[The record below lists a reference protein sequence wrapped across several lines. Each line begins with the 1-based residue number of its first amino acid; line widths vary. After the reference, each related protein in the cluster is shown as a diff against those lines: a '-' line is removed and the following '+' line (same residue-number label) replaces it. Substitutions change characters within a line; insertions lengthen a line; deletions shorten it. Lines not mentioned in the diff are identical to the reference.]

1 VQFFSGAEMQFLSIP
16 DVRAMNFKFDG
27 PARDRRLH
35 GLWRYALL
43 LCSLLCSAPALADDD
58 NTPPPAHIGEAALRQ
73 VSLAGSSSAISVGVE
88 AVPLVDLN
96 ISAGLGGPA
105 PNDFGAS
112 RWGPRRGLTDAS
124 ALAPRGANGASLYAY
139 VDLGSALPARLRELI
154 GQPDGGVTMDLR
166 GSSSAF
172 SGPSM
177 GSMMRWRS
185 RDNGSQLSLRLRR
198 GKLSLQYGLHF
209 WH

>member
-1 VQFFSGAEMQFLSIP
+1 
-16 DVRAMNFKFDG
+16 MNFENDG
-27 PARDRRLH
+27 PTRERRTL
-35 GLWRYALL
+35 GLWCHAALLCGL
-43 LCSLLCSAPALADDD
+43 LCSTTAMAEDRNDP
-58 NTPPPAHIGEAALRQ
+58 TPRNLGDAALRQ
-73 VSLAGSSSAISVGVE
+73 VSLAGNGAGPLSVGLD
-88 AVPLVDLN
+88 AVPLLESNPD
-96 ISAGLGGPA
+96 GPLGGPA
-105 PNDFGAS
+105 ANDFGAS
-112 RWGPRRGLTDAS
+112 RWGPRRGLTDTS

-177 GSMMRWRS
+177 GSMMRWNN
-185 RDNGSQLSLRLRR
+185 RDGSQLSLRLRR
-198 GKLSLQYGLHF
+198 GKLSLQYGLRF

>member
-1 VQFFSGAEMQFLSIP
+1 MQFHSFP
-16 DVRAMNFKFDG
+16 DVRAMNFEFDG

-35 GLWRYALL
+35 GLWCHALL
-43 LCSLLCSAPALADDD
+43 LCSLLCSAPAMADDD
-58 NTPPPAHIGEAALRQ
+58 NIPPPAHIGEAALRQ
-73 VSLAGSSSAISVGVE
+73 VGLAGSNTAVSVGVE
-88 AVPLVDLN
+88 AVPLVDIDIN
-96 ISAGLGGPA
+96 PGLGSPA

-124 ALAPRGANGASLYAY
+124 ALAPRSANGASLYAY

-177 GSMMRWRS
+177 GSMMRWNN
-185 RDNGSQLSLRLRR
+185 RDGSQLSLRLRR
-198 GKLSLQYGLHF
+198 GKLSLQYGLRF